1 MKIMAVTL
9 KLKAT
14 LNWSELNNPEKDLK
28 LQFDTKNSTYDI
40 KVGKTSIIA
49 NFCESLL
56 DHIDCT
62 DTECI
67 NELKFLVKHRSA
79 KMDEC
84 IAIRKPMQDVDIND
98 DNIEYLLLDMNH
110 KDIMSYEE
118 LIKLNEN
125 IQRQYVLIKSETETI
140 FNTYR
145 LLSDVITGNESV
157 IKELTAVIDINTDIS
172 KIRVTISKNDKGKYI
187 PTITQSIKKDGI
199 WYKNLYGINLKYFQQ
214 ENINIYN
221 ILTMYT
227 IYSDFRK
234 DIDDW
239 SRFKIPLYVYRLR
252 QDTLSE
258 AKNEPNIK
266 TSLSKTDI
274 SNHYELLCT
283 QYIPHET
290 YIESLSKP
298 YRSEPDKMEFE
309 EVSDCID
316 NTLNELELAYTK
328 KR

>member
-1 MKIMAVTL
+1 MAVTL
-9 KLKAT
+9 KLKAV
-14 LNWSELNNPEKDLK
+14 LNWSKLNDPEKDLK
-28 LQFDTKNSTYDI
+28 LQFDTKSDTYDI

-56 DHIDCT
+56 NYIDYI
-62 DTECI
+62 DEEYI

-79 KMDEC
+79 KMSEC
-84 IAIRKPMQDVDIND
+84 IAIRKPMQNVDIND
-98 DNIEYLLLDMNH
+98 NNIMP
-110 KDIMSYEE
+110 YEE

-125 IQRQYVLIKSETETI
+125 IQRQYDLIKSETETI
-140 FNTYR
+140 FDTYR
-145 LLSDVITGNESV
+145 LLSDVITDNESI
-157 IKELTAVIDINTDIS
+157 IKELTAAIDINTDTSKMKVIIS
-172 KIRVTISKNDKGKYI
+172 RSNKGKYI

-199 WYKNLYGINLKYFQQ
+199 WYENLYGINLKYFQQ

-221 ILTMYT
+221 ILTMYA

-239 SRFKIPLYVYRLR
+239 SRFKIPLYIYRLR
-252 QDTLSE
+252 QNTLSE

-266 TSLSKTDI
+266 TSLSKTNI
-274 SNHYELLCT
+274 SDHYELLCT

-309 EVSDCID
+309 ELSDCID

-328 KR
+328 EKVI

>member
-1 MKIMAVTL
+1 MAVTL
-9 KLKAT
+9 KVKAK
-14 LNWSELNNPEKDLK
+14 LNQSESNDLEKDLN
-28 LQFDTKNSTYDI
+28 LQFDTKNNTYDI
-40 KVGKTSIIA
+40 KVGKTSVIT

-56 DHIDCT
+56 DYIDYI
-62 DTECI
+62 DEEYI

-84 IAIRKPMQDVDIND
+84 IAIRKPMQNVDIND

-110 KDIMSYEE
+110 KDIMPYEE
-118 LIKLNEN
+118 LIKLNGN
-125 IQRQYVLIKSETETI
+125 IQRQYDLIKSDTETI

-145 LLSDVITGNESV
+145 LLSDIITGNESV
-157 IKELTAVIDINTDIS
+157 IKELTAVIDINTDTS
-172 KIRVTISKNDKGKYI
+172 KMRVTISRNDKGKYI

-199 WYKNLYGINLKYFQQ
+199 WYENLYGINLKYFQQ

-221 ILTMYT
+221 ILTIYT

-239 SRFKIPLYVYRLR
+239 SRFKIPLYIYRLK

-266 TSLSKTDI
+266 TSLSKTNV

-298 YRSEPDKMEFE
+298 YRSEPNKMEFK

-316 NTLNELELAYTK
+316 NTLNELEQAYTK
-328 KR
+328 

>member
-1 MKIMAVTL
+1 MAVTL
-9 KLKAT
+9 KLKAV

-28 LQFDTKNSTYDI
+28 LQFDTKSNTYDI

-62 DTECI
+62 DTEYI

-84 IAIRKPMQDVDIND
+84 IAIRKPTQDVDINNN
-98 DNIEYLLLDMNH
+98 NIDYLLLDMNY
-110 KDIMSYEE
+110 KDMMPYEE

-125 IQRQYVLIKSETETI
+125 IQRQYDLIKSNTETI
-140 FNTYR
+140 FDTYR

-157 IKELTAVIDINTDIS
+157 IKELTAAIDITTDTSKMKVIIS
-172 KIRVTISKNDKGKYI
+172 RSNKGKYI

-199 WYKNLYGINLKYFQQ
+199 WYENLYGINLKYFQQ

-221 ILTMYT
+221 ILTMYA

-239 SRFKIPLYVYRLR
+239 SRFKIPLYIYRLR

-258 AKNEPNIK
+258 TKNEPNIK
-266 TSLSKTDI
+266 TSLSKTNI
-274 SNHYELLCT
+274 SDHYELLCT

-290 YIESLSKP
+290 YIENLSKP
-298 YRSEPDKMEFE
+298 YRSEPDKIEFE

-328 KR
+328 EKVI

>member
-1 MKIMAVTL
+1 MAVTL
-9 KLKAT
+9 KLKAV
-14 LNWSELNNPEKDLK
+14 LNWSKLNDPEKDLK
-28 LQFDTKNSTYDI
+28 LQFDTKSDTYDI

-56 DHIDCT
+56 NYIDYI
-62 DTECI
+62 DEEYI

-79 KMDEC
+79 KMSEC
-84 IAIRKPMQDVDIND
+84 IAIRKPMQNVDINGN
-98 DNIEYLLLDMNH
+98 NIDYLLLDMNH
-110 KDIMSYEE
+110 KDIMPYEE

-125 IQRQYVLIKSETETI
+125 IQRQYDLIKSETETI
-140 FNTYR
+140 FDTYR
-145 LLSDVITGNESV
+145 LLSDVITDNESV
-157 IKELTAVIDINTDIS
+157 IKELTAVIDINTDTS
-172 KIRVTISKNDKGKYI
+172 KMRVTISRNDKGKYI

-199 WYKNLYGINLKYFQQ
+199 WYENLYGINLKYFQQ
-214 ENINIYN
+214 KNINIYN

-239 SRFKIPLYVYRLR
+239 SRFKIPLYIYRLR
-252 QDTLSE
+252 QDKLSE

-266 TSLSKTDI
+266 TSLSKTDV

-298 YRSEPDKMEFE
+298 YRSEPDTIGFE
-309 EVSDCID
+309 EVSDYID

-328 KR
+328 EKVI

>member
-1 MKIMAVTL
+1 MAVTL
-9 KLKAT
+9 KLKAV
-14 LNWSELNNPEKDLK
+14 LNWSKLNDPEKDLK
-28 LQFDTKNSTYDI
+28 LQFDTKSNTYDI
-40 KVGKTSIIA
+40 KVEKTSIIA

-84 IAIRKPMQDVDIND
+84 KAIRKPMQNVDIND
-98 DNIEYLLLDMNH
+98 NNIDYLLLDMNH
-110 KDIMSYEE
+110 KDIMPYEE

-125 IQRQYVLIKSETETI
+125 IQRQYDLIKSETETI
-140 FNTYR
+140 FDTYR
-145 LLSDVITGNESV
+145 LLSDVITDNESI
-157 IKELTAVIDINTDIS
+157 IKELTAAIDINTDTS
-172 KIRVTISKNDKGKYI
+172 KMRVTISKNDKGKYI
-187 PTITQSIKKDGI
+187 PIITQSIKKDGI
-199 WYKNLYGINLKYFQQ
+199 WYENLYGINLKYFQQ
-214 ENINIYN
+214 ESINIYN

-239 SRFKIPLYVYRLR
+239 SRFKIPLYIYRLR
-252 QDTLSE
+252 QDKLSE

-266 TSLSKTDI
+266 TSLSKTNV

-283 QYIPHET
+283 QYMPHET

-298 YRSEPDKMEFE
+298 YRSEPDTIGFE

-328 KR
+328 EKVI